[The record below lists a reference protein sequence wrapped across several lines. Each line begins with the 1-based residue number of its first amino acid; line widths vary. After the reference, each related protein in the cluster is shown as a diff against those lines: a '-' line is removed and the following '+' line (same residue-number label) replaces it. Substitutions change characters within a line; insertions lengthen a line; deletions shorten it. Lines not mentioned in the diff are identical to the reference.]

1 MLRVFSQ
8 YQWSFPCC
16 AQVSPS
22 TLTLLSPSAGAFWTP
37 LLPTY
42 NASLPTYPVNY
53 TDSQKQAQR
62 DAATSQISAL
72 YAAVD
77 AGNTSFT
84 FPPGVYRIGDYL
96 NLGPT
101 TNFSLNMANVELITE
116 GGGHFKLYANTN
128 LTIAGPLALEGDPFL
143 VPQTVI
149 LATDNAST
157 IVVQAM
163 SGYPPPTNQGRV
175 VIFDSKGMRLPTW
188 QAWPQS
194 VTDLG
199 GGNYS
204 VVFSDYDMQQ
214 SGIAAAAQPG
224 NYIAYEGGPGGVWL
238 IANNGVAFQQVNA
251 YAGGAVFG
259 QYETGLISFSQWR
272 AIRRPG
278 TNRLFAGGNYVQIIY
293 QGGSFSM
300 DRSEVA
306 YNWDDLSDLFN
317 YVGWTNANNQTTK
330 TIWAALEAGWQPG
343 QTISLYNA
351 YTLQLISTA
360 TIVSV
365 NNTANQT
372 ALDALNNALWSVGLS
387 GTNSGNM
394 NLVTLNTAVKINNL
408 TMLDCTQAR
417 PQSISVTNSYF
428 HDGLNDGIN
437 GKGGLNITVANN
449 WVERTAFMGIAAA
462 EDAYWWEG
470 GIPGTLSYWLYDLS
484 FATYDACMHVAHNM
498 TPLFGDSHYL
508 HVSNSAFLP
517 PPRVIACRQRDF
529 QGQHRA

>member
-1 MLRVFSQ
+1 MLRVYSQ
-8 YQWSFPCC
+8 YKWSFPCC
-16 AQVSPS
+16 AQVSPA
-22 TLTLLSPSAGAFWTP
+22 TLTLLSPAAGAFWTP

-149 LATDNAST
+149 LSTDNAST

-238 IANNGVAFQQVNA
+238 IANNGVAFQRVNA

-394 NLVTLNTAVKINNL
+394 NLVTLNTAVKISNL

-470 GIPGTLSYWLYDLS
+470 GISGTLSYWLYDLS